1 MDIIMESKGLGDSV
15 EKITKATGLKTL
27 MELMTDAAGIKD
39 CGCEKRKEFLNK
51 QFPYK
56 NK

>member
-1 MDIIMESKGLGDSV
+1 MESKGLGDSV
-15 EKITKATGLKTL
+15 EKITKTTGLKTL